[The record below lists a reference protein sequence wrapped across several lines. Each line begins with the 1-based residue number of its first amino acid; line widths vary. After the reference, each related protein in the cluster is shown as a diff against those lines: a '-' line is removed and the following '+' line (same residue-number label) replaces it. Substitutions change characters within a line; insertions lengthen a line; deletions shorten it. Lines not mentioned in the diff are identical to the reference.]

1 MGIGGWYYL
10 NIKSTRSAGA
20 TKGNI
25 MTTAKNTDKTEAEVT
40 EGNTMTPKELAAVL
54 NTDPKTIRKF
64 LRSLSSERPGKGGR
78 WAINRSDLDAIT
90 ARFADWNSTKVTTLA
105 LTDDED

>member
-25 MTTAKNTDKTEAEVT
+25 MTTAKNTDKTEAT
-40 EGNTMTPKELAAVL
+40 EAAATMTPKELAAVL